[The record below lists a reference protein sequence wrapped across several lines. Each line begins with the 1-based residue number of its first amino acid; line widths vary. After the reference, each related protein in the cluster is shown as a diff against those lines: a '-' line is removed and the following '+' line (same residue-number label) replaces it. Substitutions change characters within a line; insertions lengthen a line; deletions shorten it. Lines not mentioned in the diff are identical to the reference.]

1 MGVKPPRRYW
11 LTGAGDGVAASLA
24 VKLLESGAHLAIS
37 SRSAQPCEAL
47 CARYP
52 DQLLSVPGDL
62 TDSQTVREIGERI
75 AQQWGALD
83 TVILNAGTTEYAADH
98 PTPQAFIE
106 HLVRSNLLAA
116 SFCIETALPLLQTG
130 VHPHLTGIASPATYL
145 PPSRTEASG
154 SAMRS
159 LFESTRAR
167 LAPEGI
173 DVTLVHP
180 GFDDV
185 SLCLDDG
192 ALSTACSTDEAAT
205 YILANLAKRPPELIL
220 PVAAQA
226 ALWPLPASART
237 GRPDI
242 APCQPSAWSPIKGR
256 P

>member
-24 VKLLESGAHLAIS
+24 VKLLDSGAHLAIS
-37 SRSAQPCEAL
+37 SRSTQPCEAL
-47 CARYP
+47 DARYP
-52 DQLLSVPGDL
+52 DQLLIVPGDL
-62 TDSQTVREIGERI
+62 TDSQTVRKIGERI

-83 TVILNAGTTEYAADH
+83 TVILNAGTTEYAGAQ

-116 SFCIETALPLLQTG
+116 SLCIETALPLLQAG
-130 VHPHLTGIASPATYL
+130 IHPHLTGIASPATCL
-145 PPSRTEASG
+145 SPSHTEASG
-154 SAMRS
+154 STMRS
-159 LFESTRAR
+159 LFESTRTR

-185 SLCLDDG
+185 SLCLDNG
-192 ALSTACSTDEAAT
+192 ALPTVCSTDEAAT
-205 YILANLAKRPPELIL
+205 YILTNLAKRPPELIL
-220 PVAAQA
+220 PVAALA
-226 ALWPLPASART
+226 ALWPLPASTRT
-237 GRPDI
+237 DRPDI
-242 APCQPSAWSPIKGR
+242 APCQPDAWSPIKGR

>member
-52 DQLLSVPGDL
+52 DQLLIVPGDL

-83 TVILNAGTTEYAADH
+83 TVILNAGTTEYAGAH

-106 HLVRSNLLAA
+106 QLVRSNLLAA
-116 SFCIETALPLLQTG
+116 SFCIKTALPLLQAG
-130 VHPHLTGIASPATYL
+130 VLPHLTGIASPATYL
-145 PPSRTEASG
+145 SPSHTEASG
-154 SAMRS
+154 STMGS
-159 LFESTRAR
+159 LFESTRVR
-167 LAPEGI
+167 LAPRGI
-173 DVTLVHP
+173 DVTLVRP
-180 GFDDV
+180 GFDHV

-192 ALSTACSTDEAAT
+192 VLPTVCSTDEAAT
-205 YILANLAKRPPELIL
+205 YILANLAERPPELIL
-220 PVAAQA
+220 PVAALA
-226 ALWPLPASART
+226 ALWPLPESART
-237 GRPDI
+237 GQTDI
-242 APCQPSAWSPIKGR
+242 APCQPDTWSPIKGR